1 MRIHIV
7 LNISGYIQKS
17 HSKETVRSSKAFGY
31 GLGCDR
37 LRGGSGYPD
46 GINDD
51 AGAVELGLPVA
62 FPCKRESTR
71 VTRGISARD
80 LCIPACAWVGTC
92 LETCPR
98 INDVWRSHA
107 VACGLCLGME
117 LFSWRMAALP
127 GGNGVLLGMDFI
139 YQVAASCRI
148 VSRCRL

>member
-107 VACGLCLGME
+107 VTVACVLVWNC
-117 LFSWRMAALP
+117 SP
-127 GGNGVLLGMDFI
+127 GVLRPFL
-139 YQVAASCRI
+139 VAMACSWTWILSIKWR
-148 VSRCRL
+148 SAAA